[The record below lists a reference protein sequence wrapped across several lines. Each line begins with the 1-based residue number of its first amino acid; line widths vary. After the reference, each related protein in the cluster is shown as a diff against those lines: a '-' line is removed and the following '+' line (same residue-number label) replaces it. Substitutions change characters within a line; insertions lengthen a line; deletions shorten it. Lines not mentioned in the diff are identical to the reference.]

1 MSNFR
6 QSYFIHF
13 VNIWNALMYLITV
26 SVVVLLEEVIF
37 KGKLKD

>member
-6 QSYFIHF
+6 QSYFIF